1 MKQHVTKLVAACNY
15 HLRHLRQ
22 IRQCVRMKTTTCLML
37 AMITPQLDYCNSV
50 LAGLLQSTLDPL
62 QRLQNAAAWVIFNVA
77 KQEFTRLTVL

>member
-1 MKQHVTKLVAACNY
+1 
-15 HLRHLRQ
+15 
-22 IRQCVRMKTTTCLML
+22 
-37 AMITPQLDYCNSV
+37 MITPQLDYCNSV

>member
-15 HLRHLRQ
+15 QLRHLRQ
-22 IRQCVRMKTTTCLML
+22 IRQCVRMKTTTRLML